1 MLFELTSLKT
11 LQVFFKIIIFHILVL
26 NIYLMA
32 VKKFIDYL
40 LFEKKYSNHTAVAYK
55 KDIEMFESFLS
66 KKFPQSNSLNVNYSL
81 IRSWIVKL
89 VSDKISNRTINRK
102 ISSLNSYYKFLVKIN
117 AIKLNPLTNHK
128 ALKMSKKLQVPFSET
143 EIMSVLSL
151 IETDSFE
158 GLRNKL
164 IVELFYSTGMRRTEL
179 VNLQLNDVDI
189 SKSQLKVLGKRNK
202 ERFIPLLQTVIETYK
217 AYIIVRS
224 TLKSLNRSKFI
235 FLTKNGQ
242 RVYDKLVYRVI
253 TNYFDSVSS
262 KVKKSHHILR
272 HSFATHLLNNGADLN
287 SVKELL
293 GHSSLAATQIYT
305 HNNMAELQKVYK
317 KAHPRA
323 VS

>member
-1 MLFELTSLKT
+1 
-11 LQVFFKIIIFHILVL
+11 
-26 NIYLMA
+26 MA
-32 VKKFIDYL
+32 VKKFIDFL

-55 KDIEMFESFLS
+55 KDIEMFELFLS
-66 KKFPQSNSLNVNYSL
+66 KKIPKSNSLNANYSL

-89 VSDKISNRTINRK
+89 VSDNISNRTINRK

-128 ALKMSKKLQVPFSET
+128 ALKMSKKIQVPFSET
-143 EIMSVLSL
+143 EIINVLNL

-189 SKSQLKVLGKRNK
+189 FKSQVKLLGKRNK
-202 ERFIPLLQTVIETYK
+202 ERFVPLLQTVLETYK

-224 TLKSLNRSKFI
+224 TLKSSDRSNFI

-253 TNYFDSVSS
+253 INYFDTVSS
-262 KVKKSHHILR
+262 KVKKSPHILR

-305 HNNMAELQKVYK
+305 HNSIAELQKVYK

>member
-1 MLFELTSLKT
+1 M
-11 LQVFFKIIIFHILVL
+11 L

-202 ERFIPLLQTVIETYK
+202 ERFIPLLKTVLETYK

-262 KVKKSHHILR
+262 KVKKSPHILR

-305 HNNMAELQKVYK
+305 HNTMAELQKVYK

>member
-1 MLFELTSLKT
+1 
-11 LQVFFKIIIFHILVL
+11 
-26 NIYLMA
+26 MA
-32 VKKFIDYL
+32 VKKFIDFL

-202 ERFIPLLQTVIETYK
+202 ERFIPLLQTVLETYK

-262 KVKKSHHILR
+262 KVKKSPHILR

-305 HNNMAELQKVYK
+305 HNSMAELQKVYK

>member
-1 MLFELTSLKT
+1 
-11 LQVFFKIIIFHILVL
+11 
-26 NIYLMA
+26 MA

-164 IVELFYSTGMRRTEL
+164 IVELFYSTGMRRSEL

-202 ERFIPLLQTVIETYK
+202 ERFIPLLQTVLETYK

-262 KVKKSHHILR
+262 KVKKSPHILR

>member
-1 MLFELTSLKT
+1 
-11 LQVFFKIIIFHILVL
+11 
-26 NIYLMA
+26 MA

-102 ISSLNSYYKFLVKIN
+102 ISSLNSYYKFLVNIN

-128 ALKMSKKLQVPFSET
+128 SLKMSKKLQVPFSET

-202 ERFIPLLQTVIETYK
+202 ERFIPLLQTVLETYK
-217 AYIIVRS
+217 AYITVRS

-262 KVKKSHHILR
+262 KVKKSPHILR

>member
-1 MLFELTSLKT
+1 
-11 LQVFFKIIIFHILVL
+11 
-26 NIYLMA
+26 MA

-66 KKFPQSNSLNVNYSL
+66 KKFPQSNSINVNYSL

-117 AIKLNPLTNHK
+117 AIKLNPLTKHK

-202 ERFIPLLQTVIETYK
+202 ERFIPLLQTVLETYK

-262 KVKKSHHILR
+262 KVKKSPHILR

-305 HNNMAELQKVYK
+305 HNSMAELQKVYK

>member
-1 MLFELTSLKT
+1 
-11 LQVFFKIIIFHILVL
+11 
-26 NIYLMA
+26 MA
-32 VKKFIDYL
+32 VKKFIDFL

-55 KDIEMFESFLS
+55 KDIEMFELFLS
-66 KKFPQSNSLNVNYSL
+66 KKIPKSNSLNANYSL

-89 VSDKISNRTINRK
+89 VSDNISNRTINRK

-128 ALKMSKKLQVPFSET
+128 ALKMSKKIQVPFSET
-143 EIMSVLSL
+143 EIINVLNL

-189 SKSQLKVLGKRNK
+189 SKSQVKLLGKRNK
-202 ERFIPLLQTVIETYK
+202 ERFVPLLQTVLETYK

-224 TLKSLNRSKFI
+224 TLKSSNRSNFI

-253 TNYFDSVSS
+253 INYFDTVSS
-262 KVKKSHHILR
+262 KVKKSPHILR

-305 HNNMAELQKVYK
+305 HNSIAELQKVYK

>member
-1 MLFELTSLKT
+1 
-11 LQVFFKIIIFHILVL
+11 
-26 NIYLMA
+26 MA
-32 VKKFIDYL
+32 VKKFIDFL

-55 KDIEMFESFLS
+55 KDIEMFELFLS
-66 KKFPQSNSLNVNYSL
+66 KKIPKSNSLNANYSL

-89 VSDKISNRTINRK
+89 VSDNISNRTINRK

-128 ALKMSKKLQVPFSET
+128 ALKMSKKIQVPFSET
-143 EIMSVLSL
+143 EIINVLNL

-189 SKSQLKVLGKRNK
+189 SKSQVKLLGKRNK
-202 ERFIPLLQTVIETYK
+202 ERFVPLLQTVLETYK

-224 TLKSLNRSKFI
+224 TLKSSDRSNFI

-253 TNYFDSVSS
+253 INYFDTVSS
-262 KVKKSHHILR
+262 KVKKSPHILR

-305 HNNMAELQKVYK
+305 HNSIAELQKVYK

>member
-1 MLFELTSLKT
+1 
-11 LQVFFKIIIFHILVL
+11 
-26 NIYLMA
+26 MA

-117 AIKLNPLTNHK
+117 AVKLNPLTNHK

-202 ERFIPLLQTVIETYK
+202 ERFIPLLQTVLETYK

-253 TNYFDSVSS
+253 TNYSVHKFIINLCTES
-262 KVKKSHHILR
+262 
-272 HSFATHLLNNGADLN
+272 
-287 SVKELL
+287 
-293 GHSSLAATQIYT
+293 
-305 HNNMAELQKVYK
+305 
-317 KAHPRA
+317 
-323 VS
+323 

>member
-1 MLFELTSLKT
+1 
-11 LQVFFKIIIFHILVL
+11 
-26 NIYLMA
+26 MA
-32 VKKFIDYL
+32 VKKFIDFL

-55 KDIEMFESFLS
+55 KDIEMFELFLS
-66 KKFPQSNSLNVNYSL
+66 KKIPKSNSLNANYSL

-89 VSDKISNRTINRK
+89 VSDNISNRTINRK
-102 ISSLNSYYKFLVKIN
+102 ICSLNSYYKFLVKIN

-128 ALKMSKKLQVPFSET
+128 ALKMSKKIQVPFSET
-143 EIMSVLSL
+143 EIINVLNL

-189 SKSQLKVLGKRNK
+189 SKSQVKLLGKRNK
-202 ERFIPLLQTVIETYK
+202 ERFVPLLQTVLETYK

-224 TLKSLNRSKFI
+224 TLKSSDRSNFI

-253 TNYFDSVSS
+253 INYFDTVSS
-262 KVKKSHHILR
+262 KVKKSPHILR

-305 HNNMAELQKVYK
+305 HNSIAELQKVYK

>member
-1 MLFELTSLKT
+1 
-11 LQVFFKIIIFHILVL
+11 
-26 NIYLMA
+26 MA

-202 ERFIPLLQTVIETYK
+202 ERFIPLLQTVLETYK

-262 KVKKSHHILR
+262 KVKKSPHILR

-305 HNNMAELQKVYK
+305 HNSMAELQKVYK

-323 VS
+323 VP

>member
-1 MLFELTSLKT
+1 
-11 LQVFFKIIIFHILVL
+11 
-26 NIYLMA
+26 MA

-128 ALKMSKKLQVPFSET
+128 ALKMSKKLQVPFSEI

-202 ERFIPLLQTVIETYK
+202 ERFIPLLQTVLETYK

-262 KVKKSHHILR
+262 KVKKSPHILR